1 MSRLLCAVQGTFG
14 VCVCSIDSTAGVGN
28 PRLLSIVQSIFG
40 TITKKMAFY
49 EWGFE
54 EAALAERKGIE
65 PLNPTTPLYQAF
77 PGL

>member
-1 MSRLLCAVQGTFG
+1 MT
-14 VCVCSIDSTAGVGN
+14 
-28 PRLLSIVQSIFG
+28 
-40 TITKKMAFY
+40 FY

-65 PLNPTTPLYQAF
+65 SLKPTTPLYQAF